1 MDKKRF
7 LHESKFKVSL
17 KGIVDINGKFSE
29 PFTLVIAMEKKQN
42 LKTYDDD
49 LTRYSNYIALHVEKN
64 AAWFTMKRNG
74 NSKDLTGLTKI
85 VDQKSS
91 YHIGLEQGLLTT
103 YWLSYDRDK
112 MTVKY
117 GKGYAMEETTLLI
130 CNLEQDEE
138 SFEIRQTFFS
148 IHGSSLGG
156 VSLLLYGNE
165 TDRGN
170 LGPHEVE
177 EGKYI

>member
-29 PFTLVIAMEKKQN
+29 PFTLVIAMEKKQSS
-42 LKTYDDD
+42 YDDD
-49 LTRYSNYIALHVEKN
+49 LTRYRNYIALHVEKN
-64 AAWFTMKRNG
+64 VAWFTLKRLG

-85 VDQKSS
+85 VNQKSF
-91 YHIGLEQGLLTT
+91 HGIGLEQGQLTT
-103 YWLSYDRDK
+103 YWLSYERDK
-112 MTVKY
+112 MTIKY

-130 CNLEQDEE
+130 CNLEEDEE

-148 IHGSSLGG
+148 IHGSSREG

-165 TDRGN
+165 IDRGN
-170 LGPHEVE
+170 QGPHEVE

>member
-29 PFTLVIAMEKKQN
+29 PFTLVIAMEKKQSS
-42 LKTYDDD
+42 YDDD

-85 VDQKSS
+85 VNQKSF
-91 YHIGLEQGLLTT
+91 HGIGLEQGLLST

-138 SFEIRQTFFS
+138 RDEIRQTFFC
-148 IHGSSLGG
+148 IHSSSRGG

-165 TDRGN
+165 ADGGK
-170 LGPHEVE
+170 LGPHKVE
-177 EGKYI
+177 EGKCI